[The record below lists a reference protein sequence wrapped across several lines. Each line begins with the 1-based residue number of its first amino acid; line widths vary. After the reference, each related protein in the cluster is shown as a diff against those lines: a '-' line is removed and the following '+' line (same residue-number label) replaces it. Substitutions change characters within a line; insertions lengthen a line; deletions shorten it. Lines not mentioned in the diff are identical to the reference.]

1 MKSAEE
7 IKADVM
13 ASIQALRS
21 IAVQGDESEAAKAAE
36 TLLEIAN
43 RSVGQVES
51 LIHHPEDRHAP
62 AALLRS
68 AGAASKWPVSVPRIE
83 EQREIAIQAQ
93 IPSTFGEQSPVR
105 TERKKGRGGSR
116 DLHPA
121 SRTGFTHG
129 IICDLLV
136 DGEFPIGGDAD
147 DLLVACMEKIEDDC
161 MGDWENF
168 PWPPSLVA
176 QAKKEAHRNNPI
188 KHVVNDWIKSGLKSL
203 AP

>member
-36 TLLEIAN
+36 ALLEIAN

-68 AGAASKWPVSVPRIE
+68 AAVAASWPVSVPRVE
-83 EQREIAIQAQ
+83 EQRESTIQAHL
-93 IPSTFGEQSPVR
+93 PTTFGKESPVR
-105 TERKKGRGGSR
+105 IEKNKRGRPRKF
-116 DLHPA
+116 DPA

-129 IICDLLV
+129 IICDLIA
-136 DGEFPIGGDAD
+136 DGKFPIGGDAD
-147 DLLVACMEKIEDDC
+147 DIHFACLQKIEEDC
-161 MGDWENF
+161 MGNWENF
-168 PWPPSLVA
+168 PWPKLL
-176 QAKKEAHRNNPI
+176 KEDAESENHRGNPI
-188 KHVVNDWIKSGLKSL
+188 KFMVDRWIKDGLKSL
-203 AP
+203 T